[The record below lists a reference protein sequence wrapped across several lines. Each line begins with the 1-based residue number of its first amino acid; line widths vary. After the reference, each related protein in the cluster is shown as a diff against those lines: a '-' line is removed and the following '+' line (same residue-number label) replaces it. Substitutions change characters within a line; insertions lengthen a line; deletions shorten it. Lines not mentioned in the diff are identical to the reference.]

1 MARCGR
7 ITGSV
12 VTATRAGA
20 RGRVPPGWG
29 SAVVG
34 AGAIASGARFLMW
47 FRGRH
52 HMAGI
57 EVEGTE
63 MVHMAVDDLVSAA
76 QGSAWRTLA
85 VLVLLG
91 ILSFTAVSDQSN
103 AR

>member
-1 MARCGR
+1 
-7 ITGSV
+7 
-12 VTATRAGA
+12 
-20 RGRVPPGWG
+20 
-29 SAVVG
+29 
-34 AGAIASGARFLMW
+34 
-47 FRGRH
+47 
-52 HMAGI
+52 MAGI

-103 AR
+103 ARRECGPFTMGVSPVGGCDWVQ